1 MATDQEYVLGTHDE
15 EIARLA
21 LQHRVWRDQV
31 LDAWRRAGFGPGQTI
46 IDIGCGS
53 GNATLDLAEIVGP
66 SGRVIALDKSRRF
79 LDVVE
84 SRARGRGFSHVSTY
98 EVDLDR
104 DPLPDIQADGAWNRW
119 VMSFTSQPRD
129 LLARIVE
136 RLKPGAAFVIHE
148 YFDYGTWRSVPPARE
163 IDEFV
168 AAVIRTWRESGGDPD
183 LGLLLPR
190 WLRELGFDVSNLSPI
205 VETTRPGEPKWEWLA
220 AFIESGRKRLES
232 LGALTT
238 DQSTAIGDK
247 LLQLTSDR
255 DARLITPALFE
266 IIATRKLT

>member
-1 MATDQEYVLGTHDE
+1 MTTDQEYVLGTHDE

-31 LDAWRRAGFGPGQTI
+31 LDAWQRAGFGPGQTI

-53 GNATLDLAEIVGP
+53 GNATMDLAEIVGP

-84 SRARGRGFSHVSTY
+84 SRARERGFRNVTTF

-104 DPLPDIQADGAWNRW
+104 DPLPDIEADGAWNRW
-119 VMSFTSQPRD
+119 VLSFTTEPRE
-129 LLARIVE
+129 LVE
-136 RLKPGAAFVIHE
+136 GIAACLKPGAAFVMHE
-148 YFDYGTWRSVPPARE
+148 YFDYGTWRSVPPTQE

-183 LGLLLPR
+183 LGLRLPR
-190 WLRELGFDVSNLSPI
+190 WLRELGFDVRDVRPI
-205 VETTRPGEPKWEWLA
+205 VETTCPGEPKWEWLA
-220 AFIESGRKRLES
+220 AFIESGRKRLAS

-238 DQSTAIGDK
+238 QQSAAVGDK
-247 LLQLTSDR
+247 LLQLSSDR

-266 IIATRKLT
+266 IIATRC